1 MTVEISVL
9 VTSLL
14 LSAFFSGMEIAF
26 VSSNKI
32 RPEIQKTQQ
41 KSFGTLLK
49 TITKS
54 PSRFI
59 VSMLVGNNIAL
70 VVYGIYAGEL
80 IVYEMFP
87 DSVDY
92 NSLPLNII
100 FYQTMISTTV
110 ILITADLLPKVFFQ
124 ISM

>member
-32 RPEIQKTQQ
+32 RLEIQKTQK

-70 VVYGIYAGEL
+70 VVYGIYAR
-80 IVYEMFP
+80 IAYV
-87 DSVDY
+87 
-92 NSLPLNII
+92 
-100 FYQTMISTTV
+100 
-110 ILITADLLPKVFFQ
+110 K
-124 ISM
+124 